1 MNIRRR
7 ISQSVSTACILVLV
21 AVLWIAFAP
30 TQFGGQTS
38 YVMVAG
44 ASMNPV
50 LQEDDLVIAR
60 DVPRYEVGDIVT
72 YNHPK
77 IGPVIHRIIQRE
89 NGRYV
94 FRGDNNDWVDD
105 YKPSK
110 DELIG
115 KYWLHLPGAARFLE
129 GLRSSVGLAIA
140 SILVAVIF
148 LVTIQSK
155 KKGSPKEWPQKFN
168 DFMDGFPLNPFDSA
182 ESLFFLFA
190 VIGLASLILGIVA
203 FSQPTTEM
211 IANDTMYEH
220 TGSFSY
226 TAAAPGDIYQGN
238 RVTTGDPVFLELLT
252 QFDVAFQ
259 YQLLGEAADVISGT
273 ARLDIEL
280 TDIGGWRRSITI
292 TPDTKFNSESVT
304 IQGTIDLEEIMTLLN
319 QLESRTGLSR
329 SFYKLTVAPTVNMY
343 GKVGSRVVQDQ
354 FAPRLDFELDPIQL
368 QFIRN
373 ENIEQDPLHPR
384 EMRVIHRD
392 RVADSQINIL
402 GLELSVIA
410 ARWIAVFGF
419 LVAIGGAALL
429 SYELTRR
436 SQAAG
441 FPYIEARYGRYFISV
456 AASTIEELEDQVE
469 VYSFEDLVKLASAH
483 STLILHTFRNG
494 QHTFYLNHEGATYYY
509 VMPEPQSD
517 DFNESEGSTTSPGE
531 EIEEERDEHA

>member
-1 MNIRRR
+1 MNFRRR

-21 AVLWIAFAP
+21 AMLWIAFAP

-50 LQEDDLVIAR
+50 LQQDDLVIAR

-77 IGPVIHRIIQRE
+77 IGPVIHRIIGHEDGQF
-89 NGRYV
+89 V

-110 DELIG
+110 DELLG

-129 GLRSSVGLAIA
+129 ELRSSGGLAIA
-140 SILVAVIF
+140 SILVAFMF
-148 LVTIQSK
+148 LFTVQSK

-168 DFMDGFPLNPFDSA
+168 DFMDGLPLNPFESA

-190 VIGLASLILGIVA
+190 VFGLASLILGIVA
-203 FSQPTTEM
+203 FSQPTTET
-211 IANDTMYEH
+211 IADDTIYEH
-220 TGSFSY
+220 RGSFSY
-226 TAAAPGDIYQGN
+226 AAAAPGDIYQGN
-238 RVTTGDPVFLELLT
+238 QVTTGDPVFLELLT
-252 QFDVAFQ
+252 QFDATFQ

-273 ARLDIEL
+273 AHLDIEL
-280 TDIGGWRRSITI
+280 SDIGGWRRSTRI
-292 TPDTKFNSESVT
+292 TPDIKFDSESMT
-304 IQGTIDLEEIMTLLN
+304 IQGTIDLEEIMALLN
-319 QLESRTGLSR
+319 QLESQTGLSR
-329 SFYKLTVAPTVNMY
+329 SFYRLTVAPTISMY

-354 FAPRLDFELDPIQL
+354 FTPRLDFELDPIQL
-368 QFIRN
+368 QLIRN
-373 ENIEQDPLHPR
+373 EDLEQDPLHPH
-384 EMRVIHRD
+384 EIQVIHRE

-402 GLELSVIA
+402 GLELSVKA

-456 AASTIEELEDQVE
+456 AASTIEELDDQVE
-469 VYSFEDLVKLASAH
+469 VYSIEDLVKLASAH
-483 STLILHTFRNG
+483 STLILHTFQNE
-494 QHTFYLNHEGATYYY
+494 QHHFYLNHEGATYYF

-517 DFNESEGSTTSPGE
+517 DLNESEESTTGSGE
-531 EIEEERDEHA
+531 EIEEGRDEHA